1 MMGRNIKMA
10 AVAFTAIITLTGCGT
25 KLYDMTDEEQG
36 LIANYSAYV
45 VAKHNIYQQ
54 DGMTNATEKR
64 GDMEDA
70 DDTEKVDEASP
81 DNSLSQDNKT
91 SEAGNDK
98 SSNSQKEPSATQ
110 EKKVSLAEATGYGSL
125 EITYDGVNESDVY
138 NEGSYYSITAGSGNT
153 FAVMKFTLKNPTD
166 EDINVDMFGNARTY
180 KATFPDGK
188 EYTEK
193 VDEASP
199 DNSLSQDNKT
209 SEAGN
214 DKSSNSQKEPSA
226 TQEKKVSLAEAT
238 GYGSLEITYDGV
250 NESDVYNEGSY
261 YSITA
266 GSGNTFAVMKFTLKN
281 PTDEDINVDMF
292 GNARTYKATF
302 PDGKEYTAEGT
313 FLTYS
318 LNTFQGTVKAHDA
331 VDVVLLFKI
340 PQGTACDNIK
350 MSVIKDNEKSL
361 IEL

>member
-1 MMGRNIKMA
+1 MA

-25 KLYDMTDEEQG
+25 QLYDMTDAEQS

-54 DGMTNATEKR
+54 DGMTNATE
-64 GDMEDA
+64 DTE
-70 DDTEKVDEASP
+70 DTEKVDEVSP
-81 DNSLSQDNKT
+81 DNSHSQDNKT

-98 SSNSQKEPSATQ
+98 SSNSQKEPAASQ

-125 EITYDGVNESDVY
+125 DIIYNGATESDVY
-138 NEGSYYSITAGSGNT
+138 NEGSYYSMTAGSGNT
-153 FAVMKFTLKNPTD
+153 FAVMKFTLKNPTG

-180 KATFPDGK
+180 KA
-188 EYTEK
+188 
-193 VDEASP
+193 
-199 DNSLSQDNKT
+199 N
-209 SEAGN
+209 
-214 DKSSNSQKEPSA
+214 
-226 TQEKKVSLAEAT
+226 
-238 GYGSLEITYDGV
+238 
-250 NESDVYNEGSY
+250 
-261 YSITA
+261 
-266 GSGNTFAVMKFTLKN
+266 
-281 PTDEDINVDMF
+281 
-292 GNARTYKATF
+292 F

-318 LNTFQGTVKAHDA
+318 LNTFQGTVKAGGS

-340 PQGTACDNIK
+340 PQGTACDNIT

>member
-1 MMGRNIKMA
+1 MTGRNIKMA

-25 KLYDMTDEEQG
+25 QLYDMTDAEQS

-54 DGMTNATEKR
+54 DGMTNATE
-64 GDMEDA
+64 
-70 DDTEKVDEASP
+70 DTEKVDEVSP
-81 DNSLSQDNKT
+81 DNSHSQDNKT

-98 SSNSQKEPSATQ
+98 NSNSQKEPAASQ

-125 EITYDGVNESDVY
+125 DITYNGATESDVY
-138 NEGSYYSITAGSGNT
+138 NEGSYYSMTAGSGNT
-153 FAVMKFTLKNPTD
+153 FAVMKFTLKNPT
-166 EDINVDMFGNARTY
+166 G
-180 KATFPDGK
+180 
-188 EYTEK
+188 
-193 VDEASP
+193 
-199 DNSLSQDNKT
+199 
-209 SEAGN
+209 
-214 DKSSNSQKEPSA
+214 
-226 TQEKKVSLAEAT
+226 
-238 GYGSLEITYDGV
+238 
-250 NESDVYNEGSY
+250 
-261 YSITA
+261 
-266 GSGNTFAVMKFTLKN
+266 
-281 PTDEDINVDMF
+281 EDINVDMF

-318 LNTFQGTVKAHDA
+318 LNTFQGTVKAGGS

-340 PQGTACDNIK
+340 PQGTACDNIT

>member
-25 KLYDMTDEEQG
+25 QLYDMTDAEQS

-54 DGMTNATEKR
+54 DGMTNATENL
-64 GDMEDA
+64 EA
-70 DDTEKVDEASP
+70 AEDTEKVDEAST
-81 DNSLSQDNKT
+81 DNSHSQDNKT

-98 SSNSQKEPSATQ
+98 NSNSQKEPSATQ

-125 EITYDGVNESDVY
+125 DITYDGANESDVY
-138 NEGSYYSITAGSGNT
+138 NEGSYYSMTAENGNT
-153 FAVMKFTLKNPTD
+153 FAIMKFTLKNPT
-166 EDINVDMFGNARTY
+166 G
-180 KATFPDGK
+180 
-188 EYTEK
+188 
-193 VDEASP
+193 
-199 DNSLSQDNKT
+199 
-209 SEAGN
+209 
-214 DKSSNSQKEPSA
+214 
-226 TQEKKVSLAEAT
+226 
-238 GYGSLEITYDGV
+238 
-250 NESDVYNEGSY
+250 
-261 YSITA
+261 
-266 GSGNTFAVMKFTLKN
+266 
-281 PTDEDINVDMF
+281 EDINVDMF

-318 LNTFQGTVKAHDA
+318 LNTFQGTVKAGGS

-340 PQGTACDNIK
+340 PQGTACDNIT

>member
-125 EITYDGVNESDVY
+125 EITYTCEIS
-138 NEGSYYSITAGSGNT
+138 
-153 FAVMKFTLKNPTD
+153 FAVLFSVSVNPANWLVSASVFHWEGD
-166 EDINVDMFGNARTY
+166 NAY
-180 KATFPDGK
+180 KK
-188 EYTEK
+188 SVTELL
-193 VDEASP
+193 VA
-199 DNSLSQDNKT
+199 LL
-209 SEAGN
+209 
-214 DKSSNSQKEPSA
+214 PSII
-226 TQEKKVSLAEAT
+226 S
-238 GYGSLEITYDGV
+238 
-250 NESDVYNEGSY
+250 
-261 YSITA
+261 
-266 GSGNTFAVMKFTLKN
+266 
-281 PTDEDINVDMF
+281 
-292 GNARTYKATF
+292 
-302 PDGKEYTAEGT
+302 
-313 FLTYS
+313 
-318 LNTFQGTVKAHDA
+318 
-331 VDVVLLFKI
+331 
-340 PQGTACDNIK
+340 
-350 MSVIKDNEKSL
+350 
-361 IEL
+361 

>member
-1 MMGRNIKMA
+1 MA

-25 KLYDMTDEEQG
+25 QLYDMTDAEQS

-54 DGMTNATEKR
+54 DGMTNATE
-64 GDMEDA
+64 DTE
-70 DDTEKVDEASP
+70 DTEKVDEVSP
-81 DNSLSQDNKT
+81 DNSHLQDNKT

-98 SSNSQKEPSATQ
+98 SSNSQKEPAASQ

-125 EITYDGVNESDVY
+125 DITYNGATESDVY
-138 NEGSYYSITAGSGNT
+138 NEGSYYSMTAGSGNT
-153 FAVMKFTLKNPTD
+153 FAVMKFTLKNPTG

-180 KATFPDGK
+180 KA
-188 EYTEK
+188 
-193 VDEASP
+193 A
-199 DNSLSQDNKT
+199 
-209 SEAGN
+209 
-214 DKSSNSQKEPSA
+214 
-226 TQEKKVSLAEAT
+226 
-238 GYGSLEITYDGV
+238 
-250 NESDVYNEGSY
+250 
-261 YSITA
+261 
-266 GSGNTFAVMKFTLKN
+266 
-281 PTDEDINVDMF
+281 
-292 GNARTYKATF
+292 F

-318 LNTFQGTVKAHDA
+318 LNTFQGTVKAGGS

-340 PQGTACDNIK
+340 PQGTACDNIT

>member
-1 MMGRNIKMA
+1 MTGRNIKMA

-25 KLYDMTDEEQG
+25 QLYDMTDAEQS

-54 DGMTNATEKR
+54 DGMTNATE
-64 GDMEDA
+64 
-70 DDTEKVDEASP
+70 DTEKVDEVSP
-81 DNSLSQDNKT
+81 DNSHSQDNKT

-98 SSNSQKEPSATQ
+98 SSNSQKEPAASQ

-125 EITYDGVNESDVY
+125 DITYNGATESDVY
-138 NEGSYYSITAGSGNT
+138 NEGSYYSMTAGSGNT
-153 FAVMKFTLKNPTD
+153 FAVMKFTLKNPT
-166 EDINVDMFGNARTY
+166 G
-180 KATFPDGK
+180 
-188 EYTEK
+188 
-193 VDEASP
+193 
-199 DNSLSQDNKT
+199 
-209 SEAGN
+209 
-214 DKSSNSQKEPSA
+214 
-226 TQEKKVSLAEAT
+226 
-238 GYGSLEITYDGV
+238 
-250 NESDVYNEGSY
+250 
-261 YSITA
+261 
-266 GSGNTFAVMKFTLKN
+266 
-281 PTDEDINVDMF
+281 EDINVDMF

-318 LNTFQGTVKAHDA
+318 LNTFQGTVKAGGS

-340 PQGTACDNIK
+340 PQGTACDNIT

>member
-1 MMGRNIKMA
+1 MTGRNIKMA

-25 KLYDMTDEEQG
+25 KLYDMTDAEQS

-54 DGMTNATEKR
+54 DGMTNATE
-64 GDMEDA
+64 DTE
-70 DDTEKVDEASP
+70 DTEKVDEVSP
-81 DNSLSQDNKT
+81 DNSHLQDNKT

-98 SSNSQKEPSATQ
+98 SSNSQKEPAASQ

-125 EITYDGVNESDVY
+125 DITYNGATESDVY
-138 NEGSYYSITAGSGNT
+138 NEGSYYSMTAGSGNT
-153 FAVMKFTLKNPTD
+153 FAVMKFTLKNPT
-166 EDINVDMFGNARTY
+166 G
-180 KATFPDGK
+180 
-188 EYTEK
+188 
-193 VDEASP
+193 
-199 DNSLSQDNKT
+199 
-209 SEAGN
+209 
-214 DKSSNSQKEPSA
+214 
-226 TQEKKVSLAEAT
+226 
-238 GYGSLEITYDGV
+238 
-250 NESDVYNEGSY
+250 
-261 YSITA
+261 
-266 GSGNTFAVMKFTLKN
+266 
-281 PTDEDINVDMF
+281 EDINVDMF

-318 LNTFQGTVKAHDA
+318 LNTFQGTVKAGGS

-340 PQGTACDNIK
+340 PQGTACDNIT

>member
-25 KLYDMTDEEQG
+25 KLYDMTDAEQG

-98 SSNSQKEPSATQ
+98 SSNSQKEPSA
-110 EKKVSLAEATGYGSL
+110 A
-125 EITYDGVNESDVY
+125 
-138 NEGSYYSITAGSGNT
+138 
-153 FAVMKFTLKNPTD
+153 
-166 EDINVDMFGNARTY
+166 
-180 KATFPDGK
+180 
-188 EYTEK
+188 
-193 VDEASP
+193 
-199 DNSLSQDNKT
+199 
-209 SEAGN
+209 
-214 DKSSNSQKEPSA
+214 
-226 TQEKKVSLAEAT
+226 QEKKVSLAEAT

-318 LNTFQGTVKAHDA
+318 LNTFQGTVKAHDRLMWCCFSRYLR
-331 VDVVLLFKI
+331 VRHVKY
-340 PQGTACDNIK
+340 
-350 MSVIKDNEKSL
+350 
-361 IEL
+361 

>member
-1 MMGRNIKMA
+1 MTGRNIKMA

-25 KLYDMTDEEQG
+25 KLYDMTDAEQS

-54 DGMTNATEKR
+54 DGMTNATE
-64 GDMEDA
+64 DTE
-70 DDTEKVDEASP
+70 DTEKVDEVSP
-81 DNSLSQDNKT
+81 DNSHLQDNKT

-98 SSNSQKEPSATQ
+98 SSNSQKEPAASQ

-125 EITYDGVNESDVY
+125 DITYNGATESDVY
-138 NEGSYYSITAGSGNT
+138 NEGSYYSMTAGSGNT
-153 FAVMKFTLKNPTD
+153 FAVMKFTLKNPTG

-180 KATFPDGK
+180 KA
-188 EYTEK
+188 
-193 VDEASP
+193 A
-199 DNSLSQDNKT
+199 
-209 SEAGN
+209 
-214 DKSSNSQKEPSA
+214 
-226 TQEKKVSLAEAT
+226 
-238 GYGSLEITYDGV
+238 
-250 NESDVYNEGSY
+250 
-261 YSITA
+261 
-266 GSGNTFAVMKFTLKN
+266 
-281 PTDEDINVDMF
+281 
-292 GNARTYKATF
+292 F

-318 LNTFQGTVKAHDA
+318 LNTFQGTVKAGGS

-340 PQGTACDNIK
+340 PQGTACDNIT

>member
-1 MMGRNIKMA
+1 MTGRNIKMA

-25 KLYDMTDEEQG
+25 QLYDMTDAEQS

-54 DGMTNATEKR
+54 DGMTNATE
-64 GDMEDA
+64 DTE
-70 DDTEKVDEASP
+70 DTEKVDEVSP
-81 DNSLSQDNKT
+81 DNSHSQDNKT

-98 SSNSQKEPSATQ
+98 SSNSQKEPAASQ

-125 EITYDGVNESDVY
+125 DITYNGATESDVY
-138 NEGSYYSITAGSGNT
+138 NEGSYYSMTAGSGNT
-153 FAVMKFTLKNPTD
+153 FAVMKFTLKNPT
-166 EDINVDMFGNARTY
+166 G
-180 KATFPDGK
+180 
-188 EYTEK
+188 
-193 VDEASP
+193 
-199 DNSLSQDNKT
+199 
-209 SEAGN
+209 
-214 DKSSNSQKEPSA
+214 
-226 TQEKKVSLAEAT
+226 
-238 GYGSLEITYDGV
+238 
-250 NESDVYNEGSY
+250 
-261 YSITA
+261 
-266 GSGNTFAVMKFTLKN
+266 
-281 PTDEDINVDMF
+281 EDINVDMF

-318 LNTFQGTVKAHDA
+318 LNTFQGTVKAGGA

-340 PQGTACDNIK
+340 PQGTACDNIT

>member
-1 MMGRNIKMA
+1 MTGRNIKMA

-25 KLYDMTDEEQG
+25 KLYDMTDAEQS

-54 DGMTNATEKR
+54 DGMTNATE
-64 GDMEDA
+64 DTE
-70 DDTEKVDEASP
+70 DTEKVDEVSP
-81 DNSLSQDNKT
+81 DNSHSQDNKT

-98 SSNSQKEPSATQ
+98 SSNSQKEPAASQ

-125 EITYDGVNESDVY
+125 DITYNGATESDVY
-138 NEGSYYSITAGSGNT
+138 NEGSYYSMTAGSGNT
-153 FAVMKFTLKNPTD
+153 FAVMKFTLKNPTG

-180 KATFPDGK
+180 KA
-188 EYTEK
+188 
-193 VDEASP
+193 
-199 DNSLSQDNKT
+199 N
-209 SEAGN
+209 
-214 DKSSNSQKEPSA
+214 
-226 TQEKKVSLAEAT
+226 
-238 GYGSLEITYDGV
+238 
-250 NESDVYNEGSY
+250 
-261 YSITA
+261 
-266 GSGNTFAVMKFTLKN
+266 
-281 PTDEDINVDMF
+281 
-292 GNARTYKATF
+292 F

-318 LNTFQGTVKAHDA
+318 LNTFQGTVKAGGS

-340 PQGTACDNIK
+340 PQGTACDNIT

>member
-1 MMGRNIKMA
+1 MTGRNIKMA

-25 KLYDMTDEEQG
+25 QLYDMTDAEQS

-54 DGMTNATEKR
+54 DGMTNATE
-64 GDMEDA
+64 DTE
-70 DDTEKVDEASP
+70 DTEKVDEVSP
-81 DNSLSQDNKT
+81 DNSHSQDNKT

-98 SSNSQKEPSATQ
+98 SSNSQKEPAASQ

-125 EITYDGVNESDVY
+125 DITYNGATESDVY
-138 NEGSYYSITAGSGNT
+138 NEGSYYSMTAGSGNT
-153 FAVMKFTLKNPTD
+153 FAVMKFTLKNPT
-166 EDINVDMFGNARTY
+166 
-180 KATFPDGK
+180 
-188 EYTEK
+188 
-193 VDEASP
+193 S
-199 DNSLSQDNKT
+199 
-209 SEAGN
+209 
-214 DKSSNSQKEPSA
+214 
-226 TQEKKVSLAEAT
+226 
-238 GYGSLEITYDGV
+238 
-250 NESDVYNEGSY
+250 
-261 YSITA
+261 
-266 GSGNTFAVMKFTLKN
+266 
-281 PTDEDINVDMF
+281 EDINVDMF

-318 LNTFQGTVKAHDA
+318 LNTFQGTVKAGGS

-340 PQGTACDNIK
+340 PQGTACDNIT

>member
-1 MMGRNIKMA
+1 MTGRNIKMA

-25 KLYDMTDEEQG
+25 KLYDMTDAEQS

-54 DGMTNATEKR
+54 DGMTKATE
-64 GDMEDA
+64 DTE
-70 DDTEKVDEASP
+70 DTEKVDEVSP
-81 DNSLSQDNKT
+81 DNSHSQDNKT

-98 SSNSQKEPSATQ
+98 SSNSQKEPAASQ

-125 EITYDGVNESDVY
+125 DITYNGATESDVY
-138 NEGSYYSITAGSGNT
+138 NEGSYYSMTAGSGNT
-153 FAVMKFTLKNPTD
+153 FAVMKFTLKNPTG

-180 KATFPDGK
+180 KA
-188 EYTEK
+188 
-193 VDEASP
+193 
-199 DNSLSQDNKT
+199 N
-209 SEAGN
+209 
-214 DKSSNSQKEPSA
+214 
-226 TQEKKVSLAEAT
+226 
-238 GYGSLEITYDGV
+238 
-250 NESDVYNEGSY
+250 
-261 YSITA
+261 
-266 GSGNTFAVMKFTLKN
+266 
-281 PTDEDINVDMF
+281 
-292 GNARTYKATF
+292 F

-318 LNTFQGTVKAHDA
+318 LNTFQGTVKAGGS

-340 PQGTACDNIK
+340 PQGTACDNIT

>member
-25 KLYDMTDEEQG
+25 KLYDMTDAEQG

-54 DGMTNATEKR
+54 DGMTDATENR

-70 DDTEKVDEASP
+70 EDTEKADEASP

-138 NEGSYYSITAGSGNT
+138 NEGSYYS
-153 FAVMKFTLKNPTD
+153 M
-166 EDINVDMFGNARTY
+166 M
-180 KATFPDGK
+180 
-188 EYTEK
+188 
-193 VDEASP
+193 
-199 DNSLSQDNKT
+199 
-209 SEAGN
+209 
-214 DKSSNSQKEPSA
+214 
-226 TQEKKVSLAEAT
+226 
-238 GYGSLEITYDGV
+238 
-250 NESDVYNEGSY
+250 
-261 YSITA
+261 A

>member
-25 KLYDMTDEEQG
+25 KLYDMTDAEQS

-54 DGMTNATEKR
+54 DGMTNA
-64 GDMEDA
+64 
-70 DDTEKVDEASP
+70 TEKVDEASP

-138 NEGSYYSITAGSGNT
+138 NEGSYYSMTAGSGNT
-153 FAVMKFTLKNPTD
+153 FAVMKFTLKNPT
-166 EDINVDMFGNARTY
+166 G
-180 KATFPDGK
+180 
-188 EYTEK
+188 
-193 VDEASP
+193 
-199 DNSLSQDNKT
+199 
-209 SEAGN
+209 
-214 DKSSNSQKEPSA
+214 
-226 TQEKKVSLAEAT
+226 
-238 GYGSLEITYDGV
+238 
-250 NESDVYNEGSY
+250 
-261 YSITA
+261 
-266 GSGNTFAVMKFTLKN
+266 
-281 PTDEDINVDMF
+281 EDINVDMF

>member
-1 MMGRNIKMA
+1 MTGRNIKMA

-25 KLYDMTDEEQG
+25 QLYDMTDAEQS

-54 DGMTNATEKR
+54 DGMTNATE
-64 GDMEDA
+64 DTE
-70 DDTEKVDEASP
+70 DTEKVDEVSP
-81 DNSLSQDNKT
+81 DNSHSQDNKT

-98 SSNSQKEPSATQ
+98 SSNSQKEPAASQ

-125 EITYDGVNESDVY
+125 DITYNGATESDVY
-138 NEGSYYSITAGSGNT
+138 NEGSYYSMTAGSGNT
-153 FAVMKFTLKNPTD
+153 FAVMKFTLKNPTG

-180 KATFPDGK
+180 KT
-188 EYTEK
+188 
-193 VDEASP
+193 
-199 DNSLSQDNKT
+199 
-209 SEAGN
+209 
-214 DKSSNSQKEPSA
+214 
-226 TQEKKVSLAEAT
+226 
-238 GYGSLEITYDGV
+238 
-250 NESDVYNEGSY
+250 
-261 YSITA
+261 
-266 GSGNTFAVMKFTLKN
+266 
-281 PTDEDINVDMF
+281 
-292 GNARTYKATF
+292 TF

-318 LNTFQGTVKAHDA
+318 LNTFQGTVKAGGS

-340 PQGTACDNIK
+340 PQGTACDNIT

>member
-1 MMGRNIKMA
+1 MTGRNIKMA

-25 KLYDMTDEEQG
+25 KLYDMTDAEQS

-54 DGMTNATEKR
+54 DGMTNATE
-64 GDMEDA
+64 DTE
-70 DDTEKVDEASP
+70 DTEKVDEVSP
-81 DNSLSQDNKT
+81 DNSHSQDNKT

-98 SSNSQKEPSATQ
+98 SSNSQKEPAASQ

-125 EITYDGVNESDVY
+125 DITYNGATESDVY
-138 NEGSYYSITAGSGNT
+138 NEGSYYSMTAGSGNT
-153 FAVMKFTLKNPTD
+153 FAVMKFTLKNPT
-166 EDINVDMFGNARTY
+166 G
-180 KATFPDGK
+180 
-188 EYTEK
+188 
-193 VDEASP
+193 
-199 DNSLSQDNKT
+199 
-209 SEAGN
+209 
-214 DKSSNSQKEPSA
+214 
-226 TQEKKVSLAEAT
+226 
-238 GYGSLEITYDGV
+238 
-250 NESDVYNEGSY
+250 
-261 YSITA
+261 
-266 GSGNTFAVMKFTLKN
+266 
-281 PTDEDINVDMF
+281 EDINVDMF

-318 LNTFQGTVKAHDA
+318 LNTFQGTVKAGGS

-340 PQGTACDNIK
+340 PQGTACDNIT

>member
-1 MMGRNIKMA
+1 MTGRNIKMA

-25 KLYDMTDEEQG
+25 QLYDMTDAEQS

-54 DGMTNATEKR
+54 DGMTNATE
-64 GDMEDA
+64 DTE
-70 DDTEKVDEASP
+70 DTEKVDEVSP
-81 DNSLSQDNKT
+81 DNSHSQDNKT

-98 SSNSQKEPSATQ
+98 SSNSQKEPAASQ

-125 EITYDGVNESDVY
+125 DIIYNGATESDVY
-138 NEGSYYSITAGSGNT
+138 NEGSYYSMTAGSGNT
-153 FAVMKFTLKNPTD
+153 FAVMKFTLKNPT
-166 EDINVDMFGNARTY
+166 G
-180 KATFPDGK
+180 
-188 EYTEK
+188 
-193 VDEASP
+193 
-199 DNSLSQDNKT
+199 
-209 SEAGN
+209 
-214 DKSSNSQKEPSA
+214 
-226 TQEKKVSLAEAT
+226 
-238 GYGSLEITYDGV
+238 
-250 NESDVYNEGSY
+250 
-261 YSITA
+261 
-266 GSGNTFAVMKFTLKN
+266 
-281 PTDEDINVDMF
+281 EDINVDMF

-318 LNTFQGTVKAHDA
+318 LNTFQGTVKAGGS

-340 PQGTACDNIK
+340 PQGTACDNIT

>member
-1 MMGRNIKMA
+1 MTGRNIKMA

-25 KLYDMTDEEQG
+25 QLYDMTDAEQS

-54 DGMTNATEKR
+54 DGMTNATE
-64 GDMEDA
+64 DTE
-70 DDTEKVDEASP
+70 DTEKVDEVSP
-81 DNSLSQDNKT
+81 DNSHSQDNKT

-98 SSNSQKEPSATQ
+98 SSNSQKEPAAAQ

-125 EITYDGVNESDVY
+125 DITYNGVTESDVY
-138 NEGSYYSITAGSGNT
+138 NEGSYYSMTAGSGNT
-153 FAVMKFTLKNPTD
+153 FAVMKFTLKNPTG
-166 EDINVDMFGNARTY
+166 EDINVD
-180 KATFPDGK
+180 
-188 EYTEK
+188 
-193 VDEASP
+193 
-199 DNSLSQDNKT
+199 L
-209 SEAGN
+209 
-214 DKSSNSQKEPSA
+214 
-226 TQEKKVSLAEAT
+226 
-238 GYGSLEITYDGV
+238 
-250 NESDVYNEGSY
+250 
-261 YSITA
+261 
-266 GSGNTFAVMKFTLKN
+266 
-281 PTDEDINVDMF
+281 F

-318 LNTFQGTVKAHDA
+318 LNTFQGTVKAGGA

-340 PQGTACDNIK
+340 PQGTACDNIT

>member
-1 MMGRNIKMA
+1 MTGRNIKMA

-25 KLYDMTDEEQG
+25 QLYDMTDAEQS

-54 DGMTNATEKR
+54 DGMTNATE
-64 GDMEDA
+64 DTE
-70 DDTEKVDEASP
+70 DTEKVDEVSP
-81 DNSLSQDNKT
+81 GNSHSQDNKT

-98 SSNSQKEPSATQ
+98 SSNSQKEPAASQ

-125 EITYDGVNESDVY
+125 DITYNGATESDVY
-138 NEGSYYSITAGSGNT
+138 NEGSYYSMTAGSGNT
-153 FAVMKFTLKNPTD
+153 FAVMKFTLKNPT
-166 EDINVDMFGNARTY
+166 G
-180 KATFPDGK
+180 
-188 EYTEK
+188 
-193 VDEASP
+193 
-199 DNSLSQDNKT
+199 
-209 SEAGN
+209 
-214 DKSSNSQKEPSA
+214 
-226 TQEKKVSLAEAT
+226 
-238 GYGSLEITYDGV
+238 
-250 NESDVYNEGSY
+250 
-261 YSITA
+261 
-266 GSGNTFAVMKFTLKN
+266 
-281 PTDEDINVDMF
+281 EDINVDMF

-318 LNTFQGTVKAHDA
+318 LNTFQGTVKAGGS

-340 PQGTACDNIK
+340 PQGTACDNIT

>member
-25 KLYDMTDEEQG
+25 KLYDMTDAEQG

-81 DNSLSQDNKT
+81 DNSLSQDN
-91 SEAGNDK
+91 
-98 SSNSQKEPSATQ
+98 
-110 EKKVSLAEATGYGSL
+110 
-125 EITYDGVNESDVY
+125 
-138 NEGSYYSITAGSGNT
+138 
-153 FAVMKFTLKNPTD
+153 
-166 EDINVDMFGNARTY
+166 
-180 KATFPDGK
+180 
-188 EYTEK
+188 
-193 VDEASP
+193 
-199 DNSLSQDNKT
+199 
-209 SEAGN
+209 
-214 DKSSNSQKEPSA
+214 
-226 TQEKKVSLAEAT
+226 KVSLAEAT